1 MFANGYIT
9 SVKKLFLLFF
19 FFCLIVRP
27 AFSQK
32 SLNIDSLEMTHKPGN
47 AALRSALL
55 PGLGQAYNKR
65 YWKIPI
71 IYATIGTLVYFAH
84 YNNTEYQR
92 FSDAYKYRLDGD
104 STTVDEFSTTN
115 LSATDLK
122 TQKDYWHRNR
132 DLCIIGIGLTYV
144 LNIIDAYVDAHLFYF
159 KISDQLTLHYL
170 PQTDFIARK
179 SYAGVNLQL
188 TF

>member
-1 MFANGYIT
+1 MFI
-9 SVKKLFLLFF
+9 FCI
-19 FFCLIVRP
+19 FCLTFKS
-27 AFSQK
+27 ALSQ
-32 SLNIDSLEMTHKPGN
+32 STINIDSLELTHKPGG

-71 IYATIGTLVYFAH
+71 IYAGIGTLAYFAH
-84 YNNTEYQR
+84 YNNVEYQR
-92 FSDAYKYRLDGD
+92 FSDAYRYRLDGD
-104 STTVDEFSTTN
+104 STTVDEFANTN
-115 LSATDLK
+115 LSATDLQ

-159 KISDQLTLHYL
+159 KVSDQLTIRYM
-170 PQTDFIARK
+170 PQTNFMAQK
-179 SYAGVNLQL
+179 PYTGVNLQL